1 MNDFFER
8 PPYSILIKP
17 KPAVASN
24 DSCEDKSYSYYTY
37 YYPLVIPPFFIV
49 ASHIRPTDALNELN
63 SLDEAF
69 NEAKLVF
76 STDLGMI
83 MGDLNADCSY
93 LSNANYDLLDLI
105 IDTNFTWWIDKLADT
120 TTSNSN
126 CAYDRY
132 NNNQFYCASCY
143 KNVINASY
151 SLLYNTLNPLVD
163 PPNRN
168 NPSKTDASLFKKEP
182 KCSHSQIL
190 KHCLAFMS
198 IYLGNNL

>member
-1 MNDFFER
+1 MVNK
-8 PPYSILIKP
+8 Y
-17 KPAVASN
+17 
-24 DSCEDKSYSYYTY
+24 CYYTLIIIL
-37 YYPLVIPPFFIV
+37 LVIPPFFIV

-69 NEAKLVF
+69 NEAKTVF

-132 NNNQFYCASCY
+132 NNNQFCH
-143 KNVINASY
+143 KDEINNINVI
-151 SLLYNTLNPLVD
+151 V
-163 PPNRN
+163 
-168 NPSKTDASLFKKEP
+168 
-182 KCSHSQIL
+182 IIIIII
-190 KHCLAFMS
+190 HCFM
-198 IYLGNNL
+198 IIIV